1 MNFLSARPDDSMDT
15 DQDEDAENDDDE
27 DESDDDEESIDDI
40 DIDLTEDLV
49 SDASGVYLNK
59 SAKNEID
66 ADDDIEIL
74 IEEQAQNADIVS
86 RVFNLLSKIRTLG
99 KLSRESNIICNHIII
114 KAQEKK
120 LEYVNLI
127 IDFHVRWNTTFLMLN
142 RFIKFKEI
150 INNITLAPEKI
161 DGITKQNINKLK
173 KLNLSNPEWELI
185 DTLTNSFYR
194 IFI

>member
-1 MNFLSARPDDSMDT
+1 LHITQKFIP
-15 DQDEDAENDDDE
+15 
-27 DESDDDEESIDDI
+27 
-40 DIDLTEDLV
+40 
-49 SDASGVYLNK
+49 
-59 SAKNEID
+59 
-66 ADDDIEIL
+66 
-74 IEEQAQNADIVS
+74 S
-86 RVFNLLSKIRTLG
+86 RK
-99 KLSRESNIICNHIII
+99 SNIICNHIII

-150 INNITLAPEKI
+150 INNITLEPEKI

-185 DTLTNSFYR
+185 DTLTKILKPFYSATKLLSAKNYPTLSIGIVIKSLLNNFLPNAQEEYDALQNQVEIAELLQEQLTYHFDTKLSVSQR
-194 IFI
+194 NHMLVINP